1 MPLIEH
7 SERVH
12 RALEYLCD
20 ECRKH
25 PETAREILVDRTC
38 LHFDLSPLDAR
49 QLIELFAKTEQE
61 R

>member
-7 SERVH
+7 SERVR

-20 ECRKH
+20 ECREH
-25 PETAREILVDRTC
+25 PETAREILIDQTC
-38 LHFDLSPLDAR
+38 LRFDLSPLDAR
-49 QLIELFAKTEQE
+49 QLAALFSQTEQE

>member
-7 SERVH
+7 SERVR
-12 RALEYLCD
+12 RALEYLCE

-25 PETAREILVDRTC
+25 PETARDVLIDRAC
-38 LHFDLSPLDAR
+38 LRFDLSPLDAR
-49 QLIELFAKTEQE
+49 QLAALFSQTEQE